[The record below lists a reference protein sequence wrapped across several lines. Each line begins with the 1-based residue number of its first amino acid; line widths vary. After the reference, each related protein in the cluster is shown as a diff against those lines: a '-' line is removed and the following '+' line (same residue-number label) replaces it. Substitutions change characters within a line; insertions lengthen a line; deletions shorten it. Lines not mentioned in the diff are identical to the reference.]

1 MEATNA
7 EAAMRIRERLLKA
20 TEARLVELS
29 SEEVMALIE
38 PAMLKLLT
46 DSETRGLG
54 APVQKIAGAD
64 GGALQVVIRRHA
76 DD

>member
-7 EAAMRIRERLLKA
+7 ESAMRIREKLLKA
-20 TEARLVELS
+20 TEARLVDLS
-29 SEEVMALIE
+29 DQDIMDLIE